1 MSSPESPLPDMRP
14 RRARG
19 ATSNETGRFE
29 AHGRVDVD
37 DGWDIAEDRPLV
49 RTEFSTDAS
58 RSILARNTSP
68 DVPFDRSINPYRGC
82 EHGCIYCFARP
93 THAYLG
99 LSPGLDFET
108 RILVKPE
115 AASLLRQTLSRPGY
129 RPDTIAIGTNT
140 DPYQPVE
147 KRLEIM
153 RSVLGVL
160 SEFRHPVGIV
170 TKGGLIRRDA
180 DILGEMAKD
189 NLAAAGISLTT
200 LDAELSRKLEPRA
213 AAPRTRL
220 AAIKELSGRGIPVRA
235 MIAPVI
241 PGLTDHELET
251 LISAAAHAGATTATY
266 IALRLPLEV
275 SPLFQDWLA
284 ENYPNRAAK
293 VMARV
298 REFHGGK
305 DYDATFGQ
313 RMRGTGTLANLLK
326 RRFDLALKKH
336 GMKAKAPPLSTA
348 HFKVP
353 GRAEQLSLFGAL
365 PGAAPF
371 VGG

>member
-19 ATSNETGRFE
+19 AVSNATGRFE
-29 AHGRVDVD
+29 AERRVDVD
-37 DGWDIAEDRPLV
+37 DGWDIDEDRPLV
-49 RTEFSTDAS
+49 RTEFRNDAS
-58 RSILARNTSP
+58 RTILARNTSP

-93 THAYLG
+93 THAFLG

-115 AASLLRQTLSRPGY
+115 AAALLRKALSRPGY
-129 RPDTIAIGTNT
+129 TPDTIAIGTNT

-147 KRLEIM
+147 KRLGIM
-153 RSVLGVL
+153 RSVLEVL
-160 SEFRHPVGIV
+160 QEFRHPVGIV
-170 TKGGLIRRDA
+170 TKGGLIRRDG
-180 DILGEMAKD
+180 DILAEMARD
-189 NLAAAGISLTT
+189 NLAAVGISLTT
-200 LDAELSRKLEPRA
+200 LDPDLSRRLEPRA

-220 AAIKELSGRGIPVRA
+220 AAIKELAARGIPVRA

-251 LISAAAHAGATTATY
+251 LISAAAHAGARSASY

-275 SPLFQDWLA
+275 SPLFQEWLA
-284 ENYPNRAAK
+284 EHRPDRAAK

-305 DYDATFGQ
+305 DYDPAFGK
-313 RMRGTGTLANLLK
+313 RMRGEGTLANLLN
-326 RRFDLALKKH
+326 RRFKLAMKKH
-336 GMKAKAPPLSTA
+336 RLKEESPALSTG
-348 HFKVP
+348 HFQVP

-365 PGAAPF
+365 PGKAPF
-371 VGG
+371 VAT